1 MMTNTLTLRALDIPS
16 VHKFGIGFDTMF
28 DELLKVTSQQTSY
41 PPFNIIKKTDE
52 SFGIELAVAGFS
64 EGEIKVEL
72 EHKILIITG
81 SKFEDTKDK
90 SVYEYIYRG
99 IGSRSFERSF
109 KLAEHIEVAGAGVKD
124 GILTIDLVM
133 IIPEEKKPKQIAI
146 TYNK

>member
-1 MMTNTLTLRALDIPS
+1 MTNTLTLRALDIPS
-16 VHKFGIGFDTMF
+16 VHKFGIGFDSMF

-90 SVYEYIYRG
+90 SAYVYIYRG

>member
-1 MMTNTLTLRALDIPS
+1 MTNTLTLRALDIPS

>member
-1 MMTNTLTLRALDIPS
+1 MTNTLTLRALDIPS
-16 VHKFGIGFDTMF
+16 VHKFGIGFDSMF

-41 PPFNIIKKTDE
+41 PPFNIIRKTDE

-90 SVYEYIYRG
+90 SAYEYIYRG

>member
-1 MMTNTLTLRALDIPS
+1 MTNTLTLRALDIPS
-16 VHKFGIGFDTMF
+16 VHKFGIGFDSMF
-28 DELLKVTSQQTSY
+28 DELLKITSQQTSY
-41 PPFNIIKKTDE
+41 PPFNIIRKTDE
-52 SFGIELAVAGFS
+52 SFSIELAVAGFS

-81 SKFEDTKDK
+81 SKFEDTQDK

-99 IGSRSFERSF
+99 IGSRNFERSF

>member
-1 MMTNTLTLRALDIPS
+1 MTNTLTLRALDIPS
-16 VHKFGIGFDTMF
+16 VHKFGIGFDSMF

>member
-90 SVYEYIYRG
+90 SAYEYIYRG

>member
-1 MMTNTLTLRALDIPS
+1 MTNTLTLRALDIPS

-90 SVYEYIYRG
+90 SAYEYIYRG